1 MAILDAVAS
10 LLSAAAQR
18 LSPGAGAV
26 ARVDAGPLFPTAAT
40 AEAVDR
46 SDCMG
51 GGCGPGGSL
60 YGAGVGGI
68 AGLTGGFVGLD
79 RMTIEALYYG
89 DQFLRMVVNKILED
103 GMSKR
108 PSLAGEDGE
117 MSSCIEWLDE
127 RGFWDAAKRAMLYTR
142 M

>member
-26 ARVDAGPLFPTAAT
+26 TRVDAGPTFAT

-46 SDCMG
+46 ADCMG

-60 YGAGVGGI
+60 YGSGGGLGL

-108 PSLAGEDGE
+108 P
-117 MSSCIEWLDE
+117 
-127 RGFWDAAKRAMLYTR
+127 
-142 M
+142 

>member
-1 MAILDAVAS
+1 
-10 LLSAAAQR
+10 
-18 LSPGAGAV
+18 
-26 ARVDAGPLFPTAAT
+26 
-40 AEAVDR
+40 
-46 SDCMG
+46 MG

-60 YGAGVGGI
+60 YGAGGVGGI
-68 AGLTGGFVGLD
+68 ATMPGFVGLD

-117 MSSCIEWLDE
+117 MSGCIE
-127 RGFWDAAKRAMLYTR
+127 
-142 M
+142 